1 MSAATATAA
10 NQPETLINT
19 QQPILCENSAEISQ
33 PAEVSVNLT
42 TTTVRTPQ
50 HGNPQN
56 IKTSPSIDLQNCDEV
71 TYEKKDDI
79 HGVSYT
85 DENGLAGWTLVVGRK
100 KKKHCHHPEM
110 FLRRFPPEA
119 CL

>member
-1 MSAATATAA
+1 M
-10 NQPETLINT
+10 
-19 QQPILCENSAEISQ
+19 
-33 PAEVSVNLT
+33 NLT
-42 TTTVRTPQ
+42 TITVRTPQ

-71 TYEKKDDI
+71 TYEKKDNI

-85 DENGLAGWTLVVGRK
+85 DENGLAGWTPVVGR

-119 CL
+119 RL